1 MNAFRKSLAN
11 VSEYTPVCAPDMV
24 DDFVTSEVVDGNS
37 VLQHVE
43 HKVVPLSDV
52 ASRLV
57 LPTVDEY
64 SLAAMLRSGQTPQE
78 VNTRGLI
85 ASDDVPDVPALL
97 GRLKSMESDSVVSP
111 AVDSPSD
118 SDLEGSSDSNV

>member
-1 MNAFRKSLAN
+1 MNAFRKSLSS
-11 VSEYTPVCAPDMV
+11 VREYTPVSAPDMV

-43 HKVVPLSDV
+43 HKVTSLSDV
-52 ASRLV
+52 VSRLV
-57 LPTVDEY
+57 LPTADEY

-97 GRLKSMESDSVVSP
+97 GRLKSMESDSVSSP

-118 SDLEGSSDSNV
+118 SAPVDSSDGNV

>member
-11 VSEYTPVCAPDMV
+11 VREYAPVCAPDMV
-24 DDFVTSEVVDGNS
+24 DDFVASEVVDGNS

-43 HKVVPLSDV
+43 HKVVSLSDV

-57 LPTVDEY
+57 LPTADEY
-64 SLAAMLRSGQTPQE
+64 SLAAMLRSGQIPQE

-97 GRLKSMESDSVVSP
+97 GRLKSLESDSVPSP
-111 AVDSPSD
+111 VVDSPSD
-118 SDLEGSSDSNV
+118 TASEVLSDANV